1 MKQLQHKTRCM
12 VALSHFISKLGE
24 QGLPFLKLLH
34 VSKPFKW
41 INKVE
46 QALQSLKEY
55 ITSPLV
61 MVDIEEVKPL
71 FLYINATPNI
81 VHMVLIIER

>member
-1 MKQLQHKTRCM
+1 M
-12 VALSHFISKLGE
+12 VALSHFIFKLGE

-46 QALQSLKEY
+46 
-55 ITSPLV
+55 
-61 MVDIEEVKPL
+61 
-71 FLYINATPNI
+71 
-81 VHMVLIIER
+81 